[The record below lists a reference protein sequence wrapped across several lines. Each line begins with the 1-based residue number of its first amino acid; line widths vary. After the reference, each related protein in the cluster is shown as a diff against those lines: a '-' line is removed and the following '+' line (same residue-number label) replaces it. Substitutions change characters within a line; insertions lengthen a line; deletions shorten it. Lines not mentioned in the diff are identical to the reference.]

1 MINHLGSKQN
11 RGFTLVEMLVSMAL
25 LSMVLLI
32 SANAYSLF
40 SERWNGRL
48 GKYNSSFA
56 LAKQM
61 TLTQEVLKS
70 VRAYVVL
77 SGENEQAKLYFE
89 GNRNG
94 FVGVSEKSLFSPA
107 TPAVIRFQFVQN
119 ADFTFRLEYQESLMS
134 NSLLMRAQQQIEFD
148 TSVVLFDG
156 LTDVGFEYFGWESFK
171 AKTAYLNNPTQQ
183 NFNKQWSENF
193 NSLERDVQPEFVKI
207 YFTASDGDYTF
218 FGDLLDVIPGTLNDY
233 ATEN

>member
-1 MINHLGSKQN
+1 MINRLSSKRN
-11 RGFTLVEMLVSMAL
+11 SGFTLVEMLVSMAL

-48 GKYNSSFA
+48 GKYNSSFT

-94 FVGVSEKSLFSPA
+94 FVGVAEKSLFNPA
-107 TPAVIRFQFVQN
+107 IPAVVRFQFVQN

-134 NSLLMRAQQQIEFD
+134 DYLLLRAQQQIEF
-148 TSVVLFDG
+148 SSSIVLFDG
-156 LTDVGFEYFGWESFK
+156 LTDVGFEYFGWESFR
-171 AKTAYLNNPTQQ
+171 AKTNYLNDPTQE
-183 NFNKQWSENF
+183 NLSKQWSDNF
-193 NSLERDVQPEFVKI
+193 NSLERDVQPEFVRI

-218 FGDLLDVIPGTLNDY
+218 YGDLLDVIPGTLNDY
-233 ATEN
+233 ATES